1 MSKYEFSEDPVWD
14 SSEMLNRYSEVRACV
29 QASMD
34 GNSTTDCDEI
44 MHTAC
49 KNDDELY
56 QSVYCACI
64 NAPADEFPQPTCSF
78 STCANELYAYKPK
91 TNIDYV
97 AAQNGCPNV
106 CNQVVQAYAE
116 HDIDIGDA
124 SQFMLCGDGEVNYGP
139 GADIDWDLLR
149 KRAIIIGVLFMV
161 LIVVVAVVAARAGGG
176 KDYAPVRLRPPTP
189 GPALET

>member
-91 TNIDYV
+91 ANIDYV

-106 CNQVVQAYAE
+106 CKQEFGRDAG
-116 HDIDIGDA
+116 DIDIGHDA
-124 SQFMLCGDGEVNYGP
+124 IQYMACGGDINVDP
-139 GADIDWDLLR
+139 SADVDWDLLR